1 MILKIIIIISNTLTL
16 VQNLMRCNVML
27 SHVKFLYIDILILHS
42 CYIRYGRNSP
52 KRAKTNEYSCS
63 QKKNTLVAL
72 GTYSEGEMDSAE
84 MKATA
89 SSEGMKAVQSA
100 IRLFVM
106 MICIG
111 YTMVW
116 IMMPTNTFYLKW
128 LPAIHSKTDSTYF
141 GTQGLYS

>member
-1 MILKIIIIISNTLTL
+1 MEETLPRGPRPTSTL
-16 VQNLMRCNVML
+16 V
-27 SHVKFLYIDILILHS
+27 
-42 CYIRYGRNSP
+42 P
-52 KRAKTNEYSCS
+52 K
-63 QKKNTLVAL
+63 KKNTLVAL